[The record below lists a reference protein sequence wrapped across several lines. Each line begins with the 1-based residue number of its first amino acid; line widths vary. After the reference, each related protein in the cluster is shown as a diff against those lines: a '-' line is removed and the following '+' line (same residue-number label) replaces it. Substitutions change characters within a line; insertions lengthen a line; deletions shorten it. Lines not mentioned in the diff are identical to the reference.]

1 MTKNQT
7 HVTRQI
13 WFDHENIKT
22 ALDKLRKEMLPFDQ
36 TASFAEWKMGFLHN
50 IFEFK
55 QQLQKH
61 FTFEEEGGFTNN
73 ITPVTAEDLQI
84 AKRLESEH
92 DQIMELIKFIT
103 NELNQIKKPSVKKLE
118 SIKKWVENLILR
130 IERHENAE
138 DQLLRKAYPDEYGR
152 IEEIP

>member
-1 MTKNQT
+1 MTKNKTQ
-7 HVTRQI
+7 VTRQI
-13 WFDHENIKT
+13 WFDHENIKIV
-22 ALDKLRKEMLPFDQ
+22 LEKLRKQLTPFAQ
-36 TASFAEWKMGFLHN
+36 NTSFAEWKMDYLHH

-61 FTFEEEGGFTNN
+61 FTLEEEGGFTNN
-73 ITPVTAEDLQI
+73 INPITPEDLQI

-118 SIKKWVENLILR
+118 SIKKWVDNLIQR

-138 DQLLRKAYPDEYGR
+138 DQLLRKAYPDEYGK
-152 IEEIP
+152 IEQLQ